1 MKLLLMHAFARASF
15 MLRVGDVHSLR
26 LMGSCF
32 CNQQCTHQLL
42 SCFLATECKMSV
54 VPLALWAYFSC
65 SALILCGCQ
74 ESAPFAVPAA
84 AVPTEHAEGG
94 AEDAFL
100 TEMGSGVTVSLQVY
114 AEAVSS

>member
-1 MKLLLMHAFARASF
+1 MCIHCGSWAVVLAISSATINAFVVVLFSF
-15 MLRVGDVHSLR
+15 AFEGI
-26 LMGSCF
+26 
-32 CNQQCTHQLL
+32 
-42 SCFLATECKMSV
+42 MSV

-94 AEDAFL
+94 AEDTFL
-100 TEMGSGVTVSLQVY
+100 SEMGSGVTVSLQVY

>member
-1 MKLLLMHAFARASF
+1 MQPSTPLLLSFAFAIEGI
-15 MLRVGDVHSLR
+15 MSL
-26 LMGSCF
+26 
-32 CNQQCTHQLL
+32 
-42 SCFLATECKMSV
+42 

-74 ESAPFAVPAA
+74 ESAPFAAPAA

>member
-1 MKLLLMHAFARASF
+1 MP
-15 MLRVGDVHSLR
+15 RVGDVHSLR

-32 CNQQCTHQLL
+32 SIQQCNHQRLCCCLL
-42 SCFLATECKMSV
+42 LFAIEGIMSV

-74 ESAPFAVPAA
+74 ESAPFAAPAA
-84 AVPTEHAEGG
+84 VVPIEHAEGG

-100 TEMGSGVTVSLQVY
+100 SEMGSGVTVSLQVY